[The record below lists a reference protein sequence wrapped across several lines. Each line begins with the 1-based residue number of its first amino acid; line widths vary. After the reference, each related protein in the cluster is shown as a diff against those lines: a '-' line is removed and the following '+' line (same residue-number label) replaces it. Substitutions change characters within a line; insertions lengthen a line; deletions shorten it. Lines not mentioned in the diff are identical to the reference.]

1 MRFKGEIPTTLHI
14 SKNLDELRRSVA
26 AQKNVEQIYRM
37 LNTPKLK
44 RAFHNKTIHKTVY
57 FYTSIKYKLAICKCF
72 VTFQQTSFN
81 TSR

>member
-44 RAFHNKTIHKTVY
+44 RAFHNKTD
-57 FYTSIKYKLAICKCF
+57 
-72 VTFQQTSFN
+72 N
-81 TSR
+81 T